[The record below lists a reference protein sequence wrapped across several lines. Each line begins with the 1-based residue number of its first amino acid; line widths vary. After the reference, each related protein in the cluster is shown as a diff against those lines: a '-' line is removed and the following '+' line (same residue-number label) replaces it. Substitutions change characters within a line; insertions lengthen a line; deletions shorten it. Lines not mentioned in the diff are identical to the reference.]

1 MTCKQTRCTRQ
12 LYIKDSKV
20 IIYTTKHN
28 MSGKFFVPPENISE
42 LVLLCLK
49 TVRLTKEIS
58 EHRQSTNAESA
69 ECSSSWNV
77 SVQLVNHGRL
87 PMTSHYHLL
96 FPQLLSHLL

>member
-1 MTCKQTRCTRQ
+1 MTRKQTRCTRQ
-12 LYIKDSKV
+12 LYIKDVSGNVWK
-20 IIYTTKHN
+20 IHN
-28 MSGKFFVPPENISE
+28 MSGKFLVPPENISE

-49 TVRLTKEIS
+49 TVGLTKEIS

-77 SVQLVNHGRL
+77 SVQLVNHGCL